1 MSSGPR
7 SCSLLRMGFRVM
19 HPAGVP
25 AKRWHM
31 TLLWQRGAACRWHPC
46 CPYGA
51 PSLHNLSDWLS
62 ASLGAA
68 KAGSGSPLQQPGHPF
83 RWQQRHCCSDITAPQ
98 PGHTCPNV
106 CERRLGGA
114 LWFLWEPLAEEGRK
128 ALQCRAGGTPGWREE
143 GRSISFGNVGEWPF
157 PLMRGGYL
165 LLRPDSAI
173 RIPSMGAASR
183 TSEKLKS
190 VPYVPVAAASRGKY
204 WHFPRR
210 ATCPASLR
218 WPALQHRALQPF
230 TAPFRS

>member
-62 ASLGAA
+62 ASLGAV

-83 RWQQRHCCSDITAPQ
+83 RWQQRHCCSDITVPRH
-98 PGHTCPNV
+98 GHTCPDV
-106 CERRLGGA
+106 CERRPGGA
-114 LWFLWEPLAEEGRK
+114 LGSYGNLLRK
-128 ALQCRAGGTPGWREE
+128 
-143 GRSISFGNVGEWPF
+143 
-157 PLMRGGYL
+157 RGGRRYNAEQAAPGSGGKKAAPFL
-165 LLRPDSAI
+165 SEMLASGRFRLC
-173 RIPSMGAASR
+173 GAAICFFGLILRSGFR
-183 TSEKLKS
+183 AWE
-190 VPYVPVAAASRGKY
+190 
-204 WHFPRR
+204 RR
-210 ATCPASLR
+210 SGH
-218 WPALQHRALQPF
+218 LQN
-230 TAPFRS
+230 